1 MKLVSKK
8 GQLEKGIRDFFFFHF
23 WDLKLVPIDSVLNS
37 ALENLTYFLKNVSVV
52 PRKAGK
58 LENLG

>member
-8 GQLEKGIRDFFFFHF
+8 WQLEKGIRAFFFFQV
-23 WDLKLVPIDSVLNS
+23 WDLKLVPIDSSLNS
-37 ALENLTYFLKNVSVV
+37 ALENLTYFLKNVSLV

-58 LENLG
+58 LENPG